1 VKRISFGLGI
11 ADWTVR
17 LFDIQTS
24 SSASPCDV
32 NQDGVVNVTD
42 VQLAVN
48 QVLGIIACTADI
60 NKDGVCNVID
70 VQRVT
75 NAALG
80 GTCVIP

>member
-1 VKRISFGLGI
+1 
-11 ADWTVR
+11 
-17 LFDIQTS
+17 
-24 SSASPCDV
+24 
-32 NQDGVVNVTD
+32 
-42 VQLAVN
+42 VN

-80 GTCVIP
+80 GTCVSS